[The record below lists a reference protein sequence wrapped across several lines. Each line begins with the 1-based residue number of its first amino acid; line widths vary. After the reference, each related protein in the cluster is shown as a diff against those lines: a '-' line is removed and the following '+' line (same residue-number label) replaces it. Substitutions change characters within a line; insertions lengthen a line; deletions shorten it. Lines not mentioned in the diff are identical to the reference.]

1 MHVFAASYS
10 TFYQSTCV
18 LQVLEVLEAVCD
30 HGTLADAAQLMGP
43 FLSGL
48 CAAAGEA
55 KAAEGMWRVP
65 LPATR
70 APLSVSPTR
79 GVLAPAM

>member
-1 MHVFAASYS
+1 MLHQRCSCA
-10 TFYQSTCV
+10 

-30 HGTLADAAQLMGP
+30 QGTLADAAQIMGP

-55 KAAEGMWRVP
+55 KAVEGMWRVL

-79 GVLAPAM
+79 GVAAPVM

>member
-1 MHVFAASYS
+1 M
-10 TFYQSTCV
+10 
-18 LQVLEVLEAVCD
+18 CD
-30 HGTLADAAQLMGP
+30 QGPLAHAAQLMDP

-55 KAAEGMWRVP
+55 KAAEGAWRVP

-70 APLSVSPTR
+70 GPLSVSPTR
-79 GVLAPAM
+79 GVLAPVM

>member
-1 MHVFAASYS
+1 MHLSAASCS
-10 TFYQSTCV
+10 IITSSRV

-30 HGTLADAAQLMGP
+30 QGMLADAAQLVYP

-55 KAAEGMWRVP
+55 KAAEGAWRVP

-79 GVLAPAM
+79 GVVAPVM